1 MIFDE
6 QPSLSLVSDAHAHID
21 WILTETSKP
30 QSDQFFFM
38 WLNSFALS
46 AFCFNRLAMAQNVLW
61 SPRSFSWIIAL
72 TKLRDAFLSRYI
84 VFHVLFS
91 CIQLFEQKK
100 TMFWPLLQEIPFP
113 NDETLQKSLQDKV
126 NWDAYRRKTLKTL
139 VRQLPKNQRRI
150 QDTMAHR
157 RAKGDMSL
165 GEDLK
170 EAIKKM
176 QRKDDDS
183 CWSHLNK
190 PSR

>member
-1 MIFDE
+1 MISKKFFMNHCSDE
-6 QPSLSLVSDAHAHID
+6 IKRRLFVTVD
-21 WILTETSKP
+21 
-30 QSDQFFFM
+30 FFFH
-38 WLNSFALS
+38 LLFV
-46 AFCFNRLAMAQNVLW
+46 CVQ
-61 SPRSFSWIIAL
+61 
-72 TKLRDAFLSRYI
+72 
-84 VFHVLFS
+84 VFK
-91 CIQLFEQKK
+91 QKK
-100 TMFWPLLQEIPFP
+100 NIFRPFLQEIPFP

-157 RAKGDMSL
+157 RAKRDMSL

-183 CWSHLNK
+183 C
-190 PSR
+190 